1 MNINCNGKLMDLS
14 EPVVMGILNV
24 TPDSF
29 FSGSRYR
36 TTDSIKARA
45 REIVAQGGKIIDIGG
60 YSTRPGAQEVSE
72 SEETDRVMM
81 AIEAV
86 REVDP
91 NTPISVDTF
100 RAKVVEESIGEGK
113 GDIVNDISG
122 GQLDPDLFAVTARK
136 KAPYILMHNIKGD
149 VAAMQQKTS
158 YGNLTNDIFRYFAEK
173 IEQLHLMGVNDI
185 ILDPGFGFAK
195 DVEQNYEVLAH
206 SRIYKQ
212 LGLPLLIGL
221 SRKRM
226 VWQLLGSNAD
236 DSLNGTTVLNTF
248 ALEQGADILRVH
260 DVKQAAEAIKIYNEY
275 KKYTL

>member
-91 NTPISVDTF
+91 NTPISIDTF

-122 GQLDPDLFAVTARK
+122 GQLDPDLFAVTAQK

-158 YGNLTNDIFRYFAEK
+158 YSNLTNDIFRYFAEK

-212 LGLPLLIGL
+212 LCLPLLIGL